1 MKGSDSL
8 TWMFLAAFIA
18 VVITSMLIVIF
29 LKPVSGMVN
38 EAARMQSKFLS
49 YQIAGAISL
58 QQSSEDYISTEL
70 MLPRSSAIVNIT
82 IFSVHVKFD
91 QSNQYTYYFTEFK
104 PFKTKL
110 KLADYI
116 SGSGKEV
123 NYIG

>member
-1 MKGSDSL
+1 
-8 TWMFLAAFIA
+8 
-18 VVITSMLIVIF
+18 
-29 LKPVSGMVN
+29 
-38 EAARMQSKFLS
+38 
-49 YQIAGAISL
+49 
-58 QQSSEDYISTEL
+58 

-123 NYIG
+123 NYIEIGAEKYKSIIIEKVNDEIRIRATPR